1 MKFHVKDNDSL
12 GAHLIGVVEITV
24 ETIISGK
31 RKRARYILILNHPNL
46 FASIELFKCRAA
58 ILLNIAAKL
67 HPRNGNN
74 VRGKEV
80 RIKVEDEFLDN
91 FLGVWCITPMMS
103 KDSEGI
109 LSKSVQ
115 IFS

>member
-1 MKFHVKDNDSL
+1 MLVLSFSN
-12 GAHLIGVVEITV
+12 
-24 ETIISGK
+24 
-31 RKRARYILILNHPNL
+31 
-46 FASIELFKCRAA
+46 CRAA

-74 VRGKEV
+74 VRGKEL

-115 IFS
+115 IFIKGKMPNVDFGELKHIPKKL